1 MVRTNTTPI
10 VMAIAR
16 RTLILPFTAGASG
29 LLTQTTRPF
38 AGSYARASQAKDA
51 AITPSATPWN
61 RLKTISRMMLSGN
74 FDMRLP
80 GQQVMPMRRTKTA
93 AMETPMSHELFMA

>member
-1 MVRTNTTPI
+1 MVWHAKMVRTNTTPI

-38 AGSYARASQAKDA
+38 AGSYARASQA
-51 AITPSATPWN
+51 
-61 RLKTISRMMLSGN
+61 
-74 FDMRLP
+74 
-80 GQQVMPMRRTKTA
+80 
-93 AMETPMSHELFMA
+93 